1 MKIYI
6 HSATAISP
14 QHTFDGALLEDL
26 VTYNTNRLQV
36 IEPPYQ
42 DLLDTKL
49 IRRMSR
55 IIRMGTA
62 AAIKCLR
69 DAEID
74 QPGAIV
80 TGTAYGC
87 LEDTGTFLTK
97 MVEQCEDLLPPTPFI
112 QSTHNTVSAQIALTL
127 HCHAYNNTFVHNG
140 FSFES
145 AMQDAV
151 LLLREQEAD
160 NVLVG
165 SADELTDI
173 SYQILTRL
181 GLYKKQAGS
190 NLDLFNT
197 NTKRTIGGEGTAFFL
212 LSPTPSQD
220 AVVLEG
226 MNTFY
231 LSEHAQLS
239 PERIAAFLSVHNLS
253 VEDVDV
259 VIDGSNGDAIEDG
272 LYKFL
277 QQTIFSALPVIR
289 YKHLCGDY
297 PTVSSFALWL
307 AYSIIKAGKVPFS
320 LHVKQPSAKRIL
332 VCNTYLNKYCSLML
346 VTK

>member
-14 QHTFDGALLEDL
+14 QHSFDNVLEDL

-36 IEPPYQ
+36 IEPPYK
-42 DLLDTKL
+42 DLLDAKL

-69 DAEID
+69 DAQVEE
-74 QPGAIV
+74 PGAII

-97 MVEQCEDLLPPTPFI
+97 MVEQHEDLLPPTPFI

-145 AMQDAV
+145 ALQDAV
-151 LLLREQEAD
+151 LLIKEQEAD
-160 NVLVG
+160 NILVG

-173 SYQILTRL
+173 SYHILTRL
-181 GLYKKQAGS
+181 DLYKKQESS
-190 NLDLFNT
+190 NIELFGT
-197 NTKRTIGGEGTAFFL
+197 NTKGTIGGEGTAFFL
-212 LSPTPSQD
+212 LSSTPCED
-220 AVVLEG
+220 KIVLEG
-226 MNTFY
+226 METFY
-231 LSEHAQLS
+231 VSEKGALT
-239 PERIAAFLSVHNLS
+239 PERISDFLSAHKLS
-253 VEDVDV
+253 VQDVDL
-259 VIDGSNGDAIEDG
+259 VIDGRNGDVIHDS
-272 LYKFL
+272 LYRSL
-277 QQTIFSALPVIR
+277 QETIFSSVPIAS

-297 PTVSSFALWL
+297 PTASSFALWL
-307 AYSIIKAGKVPFS
+307 AYSIIKAGKVPSS
-320 LHVKQPSAKRIL
+320 LLVKQPLVKRIL

-346 VTK
+346 VAKE